1 MPAQLIASKGS
12 NQCLW
17 LKGSGYI
24 HVDATH
30 LLGSTPTSNIVPMP
44 CSLGE
49 HLAWQSSQQ
58 HPRLR
63 LWHQSLSSWAS
74 TVFMH
79 AWHDSTCKID
89 LGGGGKLRISYTSP
103 IVLLSRMTTRE
114 KLPHPTKQNPAG
126 TQI

>member
-24 HVDATH
+24 HVDATN

-89 LGGGGKLRISYTSP
+89 LGGGGQVEDFLYLTHCFAFKNDYKGEASP
-103 IVLLSRMTTRE
+103 
-114 KLPHPTKQNPAG
+114 PH
-126 TQI
+126 